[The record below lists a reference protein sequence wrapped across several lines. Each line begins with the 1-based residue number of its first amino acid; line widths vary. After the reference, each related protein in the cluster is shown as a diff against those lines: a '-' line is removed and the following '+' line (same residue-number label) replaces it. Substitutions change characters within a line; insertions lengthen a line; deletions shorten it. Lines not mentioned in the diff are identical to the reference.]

1 MTAEPPLS
9 PSPAP
14 PPPPVIA
21 WSTPDGGGS
30 PGRGAALFVLGA
42 VVLALVAL
50 IVVIVLRSGSI
61 ASHPPARQLP
71 PPIRDAVVLVPLG
84 AFPIDRANEIA
95 AREAADYGLPIS
107 VAPTLPIDPFTV
119 DSSRGQL
126 VGEELAQSIAA
137 AHPESRARTLVIGL
151 TTSDIYIAGRPDW
164 SWAFGLRNQ
173 SGVAVVSSA
182 RMGRPLDVNGEWN
195 RLTKMVTRD
204 IGFLYYG
211 LEGTGDRGDVLYDNI
226 LSLDDLIR
234 IGDHL

>member
-9 PSPAP
+9 SPPPPS
-14 PPPPVIA
+14 PPPVIA
-21 WSTPDGGGS
+21 WSSPDGGGS
-30 PGRGAALFVLGA
+30 PGRGATLSVIG

-50 IVVIVLRSGSI
+50 IVVVVLRSGAI

-84 AFPIDRANEIA
+84 AFPIGRANEIA
-95 AREAADYGLPIS
+95 AGEAAAYGLPIS
-107 VAPTLPIDPFTV
+107 VAPTLPIDPFAV

-126 VGEELAQSIAA
+126 VGEALAQSIAA

>member
-1 MTAEPPLS
+1 
-9 PSPAP
+9 
-14 PPPPVIA
+14 VIA
-21 WSTPDGGGS
+21 GILLAV
-30 PGRGAALFVLGA
+30 AAL
-42 VVLALVAL
+42 VVVVAF
-50 IVVIVLRSGSI
+50 RSGSI

-84 AFPIDRANEIA
+84 EFPVGQANEIA
-95 AREAADYGLPIS
+95 AKEAADYGLPIS

-173 SGVAVVSSA
+173 NGVAVVSSA
-182 RMGRPLDVNGEWN
+182 RMGRAEDVNGEWN

-211 LEGTGDRGDVLYDNI
+211 LEGTGDRDDVLYDNI
-226 LSLDDLIR
+226 LDLDDLIR

>member
-9 PSPAP
+9 SPPPPS
-14 PPPPVIA
+14 PPPVIA
-21 WSTPDGGGS
+21 WSSPDGGGS
-30 PGRGAALFVLGA
+30 PGRGATLSVIG

-50 IVVIVLRSGSI
+50 IVVVVLRSGAI

-84 AFPIDRANEIA
+84 AFPIGRANEIA
-95 AREAADYGLPIS
+95 AGEAAVYGLPIS
-107 VAPTLPIDPFTV
+107 VAPTLPIDPFAV

-126 VGEELAQSIAA
+126 VGEALAQSIAA

-226 LSLDDLIR
+226 LSLEDLIR

>member
-1 MTAEPPLS
+1 MTADPPLS
-9 PSPAP
+9 PSPPQHP
-14 PPPPVIA
+14 PPIIA
-21 WSTPDGGGS
+21 WSDPDGGGS
-30 PGRGAALFVLGA
+30 PGRGAALFVIGA
-42 VVLALVAL
+42 ILALVAL

-71 PPIRDAVVLVPLG
+71 PPIRDAVVVVPLG
-84 AFPIDRANEIA
+84 EFPIDRATQIA
-95 AREAADYGLPIS
+95 AREAADYGLRIS
-107 VAPTLPIDPFTV
+107 VAPTLPIDPV
-119 DSSRGQL
+119 AIDSSRRQL

-182 RMGRPLDVNGEWN
+182 RMGRAQDVNGEWD
-195 RLTKMVTRD
+195 RLRKMVTRD

-211 LEGTGDRGDVLYDNI
+211 LQGTADRDDVLYDNI
-226 LSLDDLIR
+226 LDLDDLIR